1 MVRIRF
7 PPAVSLRTIYAWSL
21 NIESQWE
28 HYKRQLAQNSPVE
41 TTHITETLGS
51 TLCII
56 MATMAGSSP
65 GRCLRKTI
73 GAAQAVFFSGCWGQ
87 YDRRL

>member
-1 MVRIRF
+1 MRAELLGF
-7 PPAVSLRTIYAWSL
+7 F
-21 NIESQWE
+21 IESQWE